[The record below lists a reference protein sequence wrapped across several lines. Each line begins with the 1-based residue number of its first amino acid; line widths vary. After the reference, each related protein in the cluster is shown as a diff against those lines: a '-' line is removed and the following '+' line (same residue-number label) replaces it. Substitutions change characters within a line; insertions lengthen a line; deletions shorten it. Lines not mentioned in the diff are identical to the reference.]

1 MKHNLWVAFLALA
14 PAILLGDEKSTCP
27 LGPFTLH
34 SPREAYHQLSMA
46 SEAVAPSKRRA
57 VLPTVGG
64 SPVATNFID
73 TEIFGKMKTDGVVPT
88 SIAGDEEFLRRV
100 TLDLTGRIPDPAT
113 VQAFLADK
121 TADKRARTI
130 DQLLASDAF
139 VDRWTMW
146 FGDLVQNVQV
156 ATNIREYYLGRNAYY
171 TFIHDSIK
179 SRKPYDQMVRELIT
193 GKGDNFA
200 GGAPDYW
207 VRQIQPNGPIQDT
220 YDNLAAHS
228 GDKFLGMPLL
238 CLSCH
243 NGLGH
248 PELVNTYL
256 KSKSRYDF
264 WGMSA
269 FFARTRSQRMQYTDP
284 NNPNANLF
292 KYDVEDNVTGSYQLN
307 TTSGNKTP
315 RAPFNGQNTA
325 TPAFLLT
332 GETPRPG
339 EAWRDAYS
347 RILTANPQFA
357 RATVNYLWK
366 EMFGMGIVEPVNAF
380 DLSRQDPNNL
390 PTGATLQPTHPNLL
404 PLLANEFTA
413 DKFDLR
419 STLRTI
425 ALSNAYQLSTTYT
438 PGTWN
443 ESWTPYF
450 ARHLA
455 HRLTA
460 EEMLDAIVT
469 ATNVPVSFS
478 VNGIGT
484 VNAAMKL
491 PDTVESARNN
501 YGRFLDEFGR
511 GDRDA
516 DARSNDSSIAQAL
529 SLMNDQTVVVNRIH
543 RATANS
549 TVAKVLASTTDPGS
563 IADQLYLATLSRLP
577 RADERQTA
585 ITFLRSGTLAQRA
598 EDLQWVLLNSLE
610 FLFD

>member
-1 MKHNLWVAFLALA
+1 MKHNPWVAVLALA
-14 PAILLGDEKSTCP
+14 PAMLLGDQKSTCP
-27 LGPFTLH
+27 LGPFNLH
-34 SPREAYHQLSMA
+34 SPREVVHQLSAA
-46 SEAVAPSKRRA
+46 SEAVAPSRRRA
-57 VLPTVGG
+57 VLPAKGG
-64 SPVATNFID
+64 PPPSTNFID
-73 TEIFGKMKTDGVVPT
+73 TEIFGKMQTDGVVPT
-88 SIAGDEEFLRRV
+88 AVSGDEEFLRRV

-113 VQAFLADK
+113 VQTFLADK
-121 TADKRARTI
+121 SADKRARTI

-156 ATNIREYYLGRNAYY
+156 ATNVREYYLGRNAYY
-171 TFIHDSIK
+171 TYIHDSIK
-179 SRKPYDQMVRELIT
+179 SGKPYDQMVRELLT
-193 GKGDNFA
+193 GKGDSFA
-200 GGAPDYW
+200 AGAADFW

-228 GDKFLGMPLL
+228 GERFLGMPLL

-248 PELVNTYL
+248 LELVNTYL

-269 FFARTRSQRMQYTDP
+269 FFSRTRAQRSQYTDP
-284 NNPNANLF
+284 SNPNANFF
-292 KYDVEDNVTGSYQLN
+292 KYDVEDNVTGAYQLN

-315 RAPFNGQNTA
+315 RQPINGQNTVS
-325 TPAFLLT
+325 PVFLLT
-332 GETPRPG
+332 GEAPRPG
-339 EAWRDAYS
+339 EAWRDAYA
-347 RILTANPQFA
+347 RILTASPQFA
-357 RATVNYLWK
+357 RATVNDLWK
-366 EMFGMGIVEPVNAF
+366 EMFGMGMVEPVNAF

-390 PTGATLQPTHPNLL
+390 PAGATLQPTHPNLL
-404 PLLANEFTA
+404 TLLANEFA
-413 DKFDLR
+413 AGKFDLR
-419 STLRTI
+419 RTLRTI

-438 PGTWN
+438 PGPWSET
-443 ESWTPYF
+443 WTPYF

-460 EEMLDAIVT
+460 EEVVDAIVT
-469 ATNVPVSFS
+469 ATNVPVSFN

-491 PDTVESARNN
+491 PDTLESARNT

-511 GDRDA
+511 GDRDT
-516 DARSNDSSIAQAL
+516 DARSNDTSIAQAL
-529 SLMNDQTVVVNRIH
+529 SLMNDQTVVVNRVH

-563 IADQLYLATLSRLP
+563 IADQLYMATLSRSP
-577 RADERQTA
+577 HADERQMA
-585 ITFLRSGTLAQRA
+585 IAFLRAGTLAQRA
-598 EDLQWVLLNSLE
+598 EDLQWVLINSLE